1 MIYKISPNPSFPKRG
16 NPQKSRNNQKYK
28 GPMLLGGKDME
39 IYEKV
44 RKYLYEN
51 IGRMTTTGTPKYDLK
66 ENVWKVPVL
75 CKTERGIIIVGEFH
89 VDKNGN
95 FTNIPTKEEMLKTVK
110 QEIKKLP
117 FLYYGTKKE
126 LDKQKI
132 KPVAV

>member
-1 MIYKISPNPSFPKRG
+1 
-16 NPQKSRNNQKYK
+16 
-28 GPMLLGGKDME
+28 ME
-39 IYEKV
+39 IFEKV

-51 IGRMTTTGTPKYDLK
+51 IGHMTTAGTPKYDLR
-66 ENVWKVPVL
+66 ENLWKVPVL
-75 CKTERGIIIVGEFH
+75 CKTERGILIVGEFY

-110 QEIKKLP
+110 NEMKKLP
-117 FLYYGTKKE
+117 FLYYGTRKE